1 MATYKG
7 VKGFTIQ
14 TIAGDP
20 PAPKLGQVWY
30 NTTSNVL
37 KGYLTGSAA
46 WSSGGNLNQ
55 SKRGV
60 MGIGTAAAA
69 LCAGGNG
76 PGLVTVNV
84 EEYDGSSWTEIANM
98 GTPRYV
104 GFNAGTATAGLT
116 GGGVDGYQPPALSNV
131 EEFNGTAW
139 SEVTNLGAAG
149 YKFLMGVGIQTAAL
163 AVAGRS
169 GPGSGVVD
177 TVDEYNGSTWT
188 ETTVVNTARQE
199 AGASGSTTAALAVGG
214 MPGNLGNTETF
225 NGSTWTEKADLNT
238 ARGIGGSAF
247 QAPNATTLYFGGHPH
262 RTITEQW
269 DGTCWTEVA
278 DMGTPT
284 QNAGGA
290 GNATAGLAIGGEPA
304 SPAFTNETE
313 EWDGGGDTVV
323 TFTSS

>member
-20 PAPKLGQVWY
+20 PAPQLGQVWY

-37 KGYLTGSAA
+37 KGYLTATAA
-46 WSSGGNLNQ
+46 WSSGGNLNEP
-55 SKRGV
+55 KRGV
-60 MGIGTAAAA
+60 IGIGSQTAA
-69 LCAGGNG
+69 LCCGGNNAG
-76 PGLVTVNV
+76 PITTNV
-84 EEYDGSSWTEIANM
+84 EEYNGSAWTEITNM

-131 EEFNGTAW
+131 EEYNGSTW
-139 SEVTNLGAAG
+139 SEVNNLGAAG
-149 YKFLMGVGIQTAAL
+149 YKFLMGVGTQTAAL
-163 AVAGRS
+163 AVAGRL
-169 GPGSGVVD
+169 GPGSGVTDV
-177 TVDEYNGSTWT
+177 VDEYDGTSWT

-199 AGASGSTTAALAVGG
+199 GGASGSTTAALAVGG
-214 MPGNLGNTETF
+214 MPGTLGVTEEF
-225 NGSTWTEKADLNT
+225 NGTTWTEKADLNT

-262 RTITEQW
+262 RTITELW
-269 DGTCWTEVA
+269 DGTSWTETA
-278 DMGTPT
+278 DMGSPS
-284 QNAGGA
+284 QSVGGT
-290 GNATAGLAIGGEPA
+290 GNATAALSIGGEPA
-304 SPAFTNETE
+304 SPAFSNKTE
-313 EWDGGGDTVV
+313 EWSGGGDTVV

>member
-37 KGYLTGSAA
+37 KGYLTASAA
-46 WSSGGNLNQ
+46 WSSGGNLNEP
-55 SKRGV
+55 KRGV
-60 MGIGTAAAA
+60 IGIGSQTAA
-69 LCAGGNG
+69 LCCGGNNAG
-76 PGLVTVNV
+76 PITTNV
-84 EEYDGSSWTEIANM
+84 EEYDGTSWTEITNM

-131 EEFNGTAW
+131 EEYNGSTW

-163 AVAGRS
+163 AVAGRL
-169 GPGSGVVD
+169 GPGSGVTDV
-177 TVDEYNGSTWT
+177 VDEYNGSTWT
-188 ETTVVNTARQE
+188 EAPAVNTARQE
-199 AGASGSTTAALAVGG
+199 GGASGSTTAALAVGG
-214 MPGNLGNTETF
+214 MPGNLGVTEEF
-225 NGSTWTEKADLNT
+225 NGTTWTEKADLNT

-262 RTITEQW
+262 RTITELW

-278 DMGTPT
+278 DLGSPT

-290 GNATAGLAIGGEPA
+290 GNATAGLAIGGEPP
-304 SPAFTNETE
+304 SPAFSNKTE
-313 EWDGGGDTVV
+313 EWDGGGATVV